1 MKTKIILAAAIALL
15 VSRSTFA
22 QENAP
27 LCVKGTLASY
37 IALGAGG
44 CMFNSALYRNFTYAA
59 PVTNPITPAQIL
71 VTPAVLP
78 MASAPF
84 QGLNFSALPS
94 SAALW
99 YAPAGQTRVSIIGY
113 NVVPF
118 PPQGEPAPL
127 AADLTLDLGT
137 AQINGIIGSVTVTQQ
152 STASPPVSTVG
163 TFNLEVYEI
172 CNEVCSIKQTD
183 SVVVS
188 PLTTLQTTLT
198 VTLNGGSGGVSLN
211 NFAANESFGVQPQ

>member
-84 QGLNFSALPS
+84 QGLNFSALAS
-94 SAALW
+94 TAALW
-99 YAPAGQTRVSIIGY
+99 SAPAGQTRVSIIGY

-118 PPQGEPAPL
+118 PPQGEPATL

-137 AQINGIIGSVTVTQQ
+137 AKINGIIGSVTVTQQ
-152 STASPPVSTVG
+152 STSSSGASTAH
-163 TFNLEVYEI
+163 LEVYET
-172 CNEVCSIKQTD
+172 CNEVCSIKQEM
-183 SVVVS
+183 SR
-188 PLTTLQTTLT
+188 
-198 VTLNGGSGGVSLN
+198 
-211 NFAANESFGVQPQ
+211 AAS